1 MARFTAVETARVVSL
16 SALFVT
22 LVSHLPSIFMTQ
34 FLLQACWWV
43 PLYGLIGAIL
53 TLPWSTG
60 TVRTTGPRPAA
71 YFNLLMSVLAFIHGS
86 VIFTATW
93 DQPPQQLLVH
103 WVQAADLDL
112 SFAIEISTVSVGAME
127 LVTLLSLLAQIYA
140 LGYMEKDWALARFF
154 GLLGFF
160 EAAIS
165 GIAISDSLL
174 LTYALLEMLTLST
187 YLLVGF
193 WYAQPLVV
201 TAARDAFLTKRVG
214 DVLLLMGVVTLSNLA
229 GSLNFS
235 DLEEWAETATLSPVF
250 ATFLGLALIA
260 APTAKCAQFPFHLWL
275 DEAMEG
281 PNPASIMRNTVV
293 VGAGAYV
300 LIKLQPVLALSPVTE
315 AVLVVLGAVTAVG
328 ASLVAIAQIDLKRTL
343 SHSTSASLGLV
354 FIAVGL
360 NQVDIAL
367 LLLLAHSMSKGLLF
381 MSAGSIISTTN
392 TQNLT
397 EMGGLWSRMPATTAA
412 FVVGSAGMVALLP
425 LGNFWAMRRWLN
437 GFWTVPLWLVIVLLL
452 VNGLTALN
460 LTRVFGLVFVGK
472 PQPKTRRTPEVGWPM
487 ALAMVILTVLGL
499 LVPWMLQRW
508 QLLISWKGPWAET
521 GDFDAVNLFLKT
533 QDIPLLLV
541 LSGLIGC
548 AVGAAIY
555 WYGVLPRPVR
565 LPIPA
570 LQDLLAYDFYID
582 RVYRLTVVWAV
593 ASIAKISA
601 WTDRYVVDGAVNLFG
616 LATIFSGEGLKYSGT
631 GQSQFYVLTIAG
643 GVAGLLALIIW
654 QF

>member
-1 MARFTAVETARVVSL
+1 
-16 SALFVT
+16 
-22 LVSHLPSIFMTQ
+22 MTQ

-60 TVRTTGPRPAA
+60 TVRRTGPRPAA
-71 YFNLLMSVLAFIHGS
+71 YFNLLMTVLAFIHGS

-93 DQPPQQLLVH
+93 DRPPQQLLVH

-127 LVTLLSLLAQIYA
+127 LVTVLSLLAQIYA

-174 LTYALLEMLTLST
+174 ITYALLEVLTLST

-214 DVLLLMGVVTLSNLA
+214 DVPLLMGVVTLSTLA

-235 DLEEWAETATLSPVF
+235 DLETWAETATLSPVV
-250 ATFLGLALIA
+250 ATLLGLALIS

-300 LIKLQPVLALSPVTE
+300 LIKLQPVLALSPVTGG
-315 AVLVVLGAVTAVG
+315 VLVVLGAVTAVG
-328 ASLVAIAQIDLKRTL
+328 ASLVAIAQIDIKRAL
-343 SHSTSASLGLV
+343 SHSTSASMGLV

-367 LLLLAHSMSKGLLF
+367 LLLFAHSIAKGLLF
-381 MSAGSIISTTN
+381 MSVGSIITTTN
-392 TQNLT
+392 TQDLT
-397 EMGGLWSRMPATTAA
+397 EMGGLWSKMPATTTAYL
-412 FVVGSAGMVALLP
+412 VGAAGMVALLP

-460 LTRVFGLVFVGK
+460 LTRIFGLVFVGK
-472 PQPKTRRTPEVGWPM
+472 PQAKTRRAPEVGWPM
-487 ALAMVILTVLGL
+487 ALPMVILTVMGL
-499 LVPWMLQRW
+499 LVPWMLQQW
-508 QLLISWKGPWAET
+508 QLLISWTGPWVET
-521 GDFDAVNLFLKT
+521 GDFYALNLLLKT
-533 QDIPLLLV
+533 LDTPLLIF
-541 LSGLIGC
+541 SGLIGV
-548 AVGAAIY
+548 AVGVAIY

-565 LPIPA
+565 LPVPA
-570 LQDLLAYDFYID
+570 LQDLFAYDFYID

-593 ASIAKISA
+593 AFISKISA

-643 GVAGLLALIIW
+643 GVAVLLALIIW

>member
-1 MARFTAVETARVVSL
+1 M
-16 SALFVT
+16 
-22 LVSHLPSIFMTQ
+22 
-34 FLLQACWWV
+34 
-43 PLYGLIGAIL
+43 YGLIGAIL

-60 TVRTTGPRPAA
+60 TVRKTGPRPAA
-71 YFNLLMSVLAFIHGS
+71 YFNLLMTVLAFIHGS
-86 VIFTATW
+86 VIFIATW
-93 DQPPQQLLVH
+93 DRPPQQLLVH

-112 SFAIEISTVSVGAME
+112 SFALEISTVSVGVME
-127 LVTLLSLLAQIYA
+127 LVSVLSLLAQIYA

-214 DVLLLMGVVTLSNLA
+214 DVPLLMGVVTLSTIA

-235 DLEEWAETATLSPVF
+235 DLEKWAETATLSPLV
-250 ATFLGLALIA
+250 ATLLGLALIA

-293 VGAGAYV
+293 VGAGAYL
-300 LIKLQPVLALSPVTE
+300 LIKLQPVLALSPVTDS
-315 AVLVVLGAVTAVG
+315 VLVILGSVTAVG
-328 ASLVAIAQIDLKRTL
+328 ASLVAIAQIDIKRTL

-354 FIAVGL
+354 FIAVGQ
-360 NQVDIAL
+360 NHVDIAL
-367 LLLLAHSMSKGLLF
+367 LLLFTHSISKALLF
-381 MSAGSIISTTN
+381 MSIGSVITTTN
-392 TQNLT
+392 TQDLT
-397 EMGGLWSRMPATTAA
+397 EMGGLWSKMPATTVA
-412 FVVGSAGMVALLP
+412 FVVGAAGMVALLP
-425 LGNFWAMRRWLN
+425 LGNFWAMRRWLD
-437 GFWTVPLWLVIVLLL
+437 GFWEVPLWLVIVLFL

-460 LTRVFGLVFVGK
+460 LTRVFGLVFAGK
-472 PQPKTRRTPEVGWPM
+472 PQAKTRRAPEVGWPM
-487 ALAMVILTVLGL
+487 ALPMVILTVIAL
-499 LVPWMLQRW
+499 LVPWTLQKW
-508 QLLISWKGPWAET
+508 QLLISGNGLLAET
-521 GDFDAVNLFLKT
+521 GDFDSVNLLLKT
-533 QDIPLLLV
+533 LDVPLLM

-548 AVGAAIY
+548 AIGVAIY
-555 WYGVLPRPVR
+555 WYGVLPKPVR

-570 LQDLLAYDFYID
+570 LQDLLAFDFYID
-582 RVYRLTVVWAV
+582 RIYMLTVVWAV

-601 WTDRYVVDGAVNLFG
+601 WTDKYIVDGVVNLFG
-616 LATIFSGEGLKYSGT
+616 FATIFSGEGLKYSGT
-631 GQSQFYVLTIAG
+631 GQSQFYVLTIVG
-643 GVAGLLALIIW
+643 GVAGLLALVIW